1 VTPPGAVIP
10 GWYGKLPTLGDFASR
25 RLPAEFVHAWD
36 AWLQQVLGAV
46 PQTLGEGWLQSY
58 LTTPIW
64 RFVLQPGLAGPSGW
78 AGVLMPSVDRVGRYF
93 PLTVALE
100 LTSPVALARAV
111 FAGADWLAGLEEIA
125 LAMLGGDR
133 GADDLDAALAAHSF
147 DLPPADD
154 AETSLGLLN
163 ALPSTDAFERI
174 AQTRALAAWSHAEG
188 WRALW
193 WTRGR
198 VDGAPM
204 MLASASLPTVEEFAR
219 LLESGQPSAPAIS
232 GA

>member
-1 VTPPGAVIP
+1 VTVIA
-10 GWYGKLPTLGDFASR
+10 GWYGKLPALGDFASR
-25 RLPAEFVHAWD
+25 RLPAEFVHGWD

-46 PQTLGEGWLQSY
+46 PQALGEGWLQSY
-58 LTTPIW
+58 LTMPIW
-64 RFVLQPGLAGPSGW
+64 RFALQPGLAGPSGW
-78 AGVLMPSVDRVGRYF
+78 AGVLMSSVDRVGRYF

-100 LTSPVALARAV
+100 LTAPAALARAV
-111 FAGADWLAGLEEIA
+111 FAGADWFARLEEIA
-125 LAMLGGDR
+125 LAMLDGER
-133 GADDLDAALAAHSF
+133 SPDDLDVALAAHGF

-154 AETSLGLLN
+154 AET
-163 ALPSTDAFERI
+163 TDAFERI
-174 AQTRALAAWSHAEG
+174 AQARALAAWSRAEG

-198 VDGAPM
+198 VDGEPM

-219 LLESGQPSAPAIS
+219 LLASGQPSAPAVS